1 MDWVPHSSICIL
13 KILILCLI
21 YYNASGLG
29 GLMTSEEKA
38 KLYAA
43 IGYSE
48 TAVDPTLPKSVSRKL
63 LCHKTISNL
72 ILDLKVVENCS

>member
-1 MDWVPHSSICIL
+1 
-13 KILILCLI
+13 
-21 YYNASGLG
+21 
-29 GLMTSEEKA
+29 MTSEEKA

-63 LCHKTISNL
+63 CHKTISNF
-72 ILDLKVVENCS
+72 ILEAKFWKW